1 MRSGGIPA
9 RSIAARAAAA
19 PRSMAETGAR
29 APPARPSPR
38 LPPTHSAMGV
48 RAPETMT
55 ISGSPLLDTG
65 LLLGVEKVNQVV
77 AMPKGFGCAAGRQG
91 TKAPGEP
98 QPVRGRQALARGGA
112 LFCFAK

>member
-19 PRSMAETGAR
+19 PRSIADTGAR
-29 APPARPSPR
+29 APPGRPSPR
-38 LPPTHSAMGV
+38 LPPIHSAMGV

-65 LLLGVEKVNQVV
+65 LLLGVEKANQVV
-77 AMPKGFGCAAGRQG
+77 ACRIAFDAWTGGKVAKRLLGLKRP
-91 TKAPGEP
+91 
-98 QPVRGRQALARGGA
+98 GA
-112 LFCFAK
+112 LHERRSVHFAR